1 MFFGLCN
8 SSATFQKMIDTLFL
22 VPLIEGW
29 ILVYMNDILIFTSK
43 KELLKKYT
51 CKILQILANNNLY
64 LNLEKCEFE
73 KEEIEYLGFII
84 SSGQIKIDLKKVY
97 GISCWS
103 KPKTV
108 HQVCLFLG
116 FGNFY
121 CCFIHYYS
129 ELAWPLINL
138 TKKNQLFSWRLSKQ
152 NTFDTLKSRFTSL
165 PVLTMPDSSRSF
177 LLETDIS
184 KFATGAVL
192 MQKNKSGKT
201 HLISFLS
208 QSLFET
214 ECHYQVYDW
223 ELLAIICALE
233 EYWHYL
239 QGFLFTTTIFCDY
252 QNLTYYWT
260 PQKLTPR

>member
-29 ILVYMNDILIFTSK
+29 ILVYMNDILIFTSN

-129 ELAWPLINL
+129 ELA
-138 TKKNQLFSWRLSKQ
+138 
-152 NTFDTLKSRFTSL
+152 
-165 PVLTMPDSSRSF
+165 
-177 LLETDIS
+177 
-184 KFATGAVL
+184 
-192 MQKNKSGKT
+192 
-201 HLISFLS
+201 
-208 QSLFET
+208 
-214 ECHYQVYDW
+214 
-223 ELLAIICALE
+223 
-233 EYWHYL
+233 
-239 QGFLFTTTIFCDY
+239 
-252 QNLTYYWT
+252 
-260 PQKLTPR
+260 